1 MSGPVML
8 PDFLRKP
15 KPRLLRDVQVGEKVE
30 ISFTE
35 MEVDE
40 KGHCFLNPAAVLSE
54 RDPTAILID
63 RREDGY
69 HVTIPRDFA
78 QRVRWEPGR
87 YGTRD
92 HYPVASLTVEGAMPA
107 KYTTVA

>member
-15 KPRLLRDVQVGEKVE
+15 EPRLLHSVQVGEKVE

-40 KGHCFLNPAAVLSE
+40 KGYCFLNPVASLSE
-54 RDPTAILID
+54 RDPIAILIE

-78 QRVRWEPGR
+78 RRARWEPGR
-87 YGTRD
+87 YGTKG
-92 HYPVASLTVEGAMPA
+92 HYPVASLG
-107 KYTTVA
+107 